1 MQEKEKTEKELATLI
16 ATTLNRMW
24 LNELDTLKQHYDV
37 YKKKRNNQLQKTEQK
52 KTTGGKKK

>member
-1 MQEKEKTEKELATLI
+1 MQEKEKTEKELETLI

-24 LNELDTLKQHYDV
+24 LNELDALKQHYDV

>member
-1 MQEKEKTEKELATLI
+1 MQEKEKTEKELETLI

-24 LNELDTLKQHYDV
+24 LNELDALKQHYDV
-37 YKKKRNNQLQKTEQK
+37 YKKKRNNQSQKTEQK